1 MPYPFAREHGNR
13 TTQPMSNG
21 RRVVV
26 ALGLIAG
33 VGAAAPASA
42 QQAKQQGAQHPA
54 ATVEIRGQV
63 PTPQFITVRPR
74 EIPAYRLELPA
85 KRDFTPTIGSGYSV
99 VWTRPIAGA
108 SAAPSL
114 AAADSIG
121 APLVFA
127 PLPASLVAAAA
138 KLPEPAPLFVVFRKP
153 YSFCASLWWCPKHEV
168 REPLVA
174 ADFPRR

>member
-1 MPYPFAREHGNR
+1 
-13 TTQPMSNG
+13 
-21 RRVVV
+21 V
-26 ALGLIAG
+26 LGLIVG

-42 QQAKQQGAQHPA
+42 QQPKQQGGQRPIA
-54 ATVEIRGQV
+54 VEIRGQV

-85 KRDFTPTIGSGYSV
+85 KRDFSPTIGSGYSV
-99 VWTRPIAGA
+99 LWTRPVAGA

-121 APLVFA
+121 APQVFA
-127 PLPASLVAAAA
+127 PLPTSLVAAAA
-138 KLPEPAPLFVVFRKP
+138 KLPAPPPLFVVFRKP
-153 YSFCASLWWCPKHEV
+153 YPFCASLWWCPKHEV

>member
-1 MPYPFAREHGNR
+1 RCPCRRYSSSVRRERVVASAGALDEVLCEQGGEGSMPYPFAREHGNR

-26 ALGLIAG
+26 APGLIAG

-74 EIPAYRLELPA
+74 EIPA
-85 KRDFTPTIGSGYSV
+85 
-99 VWTRPIAGA
+99 
-108 SAAPSL
+108 
-114 AAADSIG
+114 
-121 APLVFA
+121 
-127 PLPASLVAAAA
+127 
-138 KLPEPAPLFVVFRKP
+138 
-153 YSFCASLWWCPKHEV
+153 
-168 REPLVA
+168 
-174 ADFPRR
+174 